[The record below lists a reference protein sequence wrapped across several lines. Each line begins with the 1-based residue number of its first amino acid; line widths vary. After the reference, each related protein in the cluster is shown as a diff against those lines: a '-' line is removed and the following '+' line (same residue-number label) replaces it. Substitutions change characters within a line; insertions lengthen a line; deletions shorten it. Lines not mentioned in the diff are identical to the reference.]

1 MVFTG
6 RGAELGLGL
15 SRCIAF
21 AEGRGEEG
29 GGGRREGSALAL
41 VVEYHRRDWATFL
54 AVATESALSS

>member
-6 RGAELGLGL
+6 RGAGLGL

-21 AEGRGEEG
+21 AEGRGEE